1 MLKSSR
7 QNTVVGFLTHPL
19 MPLKANNELTVLEQK
34 LLHIAARLY
43 AAARHAA
50 NNPLAASQV
59 SHFNANVV
67 EEFVWTEGS
76 LYITL
81 M

>member
-1 MLKSSR
+1 MLIR
-7 QNTVVGFLTHPL
+7 IHVVASLLDIHPL
-19 MPLKANNELTVLEQK
+19 MPPKADNELTVSEQK

-50 NNPLAASQV
+50 DNPLAASQV
-59 SHFNANVV
+59 SHFNANVA
-67 EEFVWTEGS
+67 EEFVCTEGS